1 MVLEDDNFAK
11 YGRGFFGVFGF
22 FKGDWG
28 SLGVF

>member
-11 YGRGFFGVFGF
+11 YGRGVFGF
-22 FKGDWG
+22 FRGLWG